1 MHACKHWHT
10 HADAHTYIHTH
21 TCLHACMHT
30 HMHTHTQ
37 HINMLACM
45 QACTHTHIY
54 TYTCY
59 RLVHNAVNVSV
70 RKRLLYENRKALFSA
85 SLQRSHLRSMSKA
98 CAQQTT
104 ECWRWMTFSSLTAT
118 IQPTAAAI
126 APRCSLSAPVQ
137 PVFPWH
143 LSVTTRTTVEMAAMK
158 LIAVSSDDGFAH
170 RQQHEGSTCTWQH
183 FNIVSTAVN

>member
-1 MHACKHWHT
+1 MHACKHLHT
-10 HADAHTYIHTH
+10 QTHTRTYIHA
-21 TCLHACMHT
+21 LAYMHVC
-30 HMHTHTQ
+30 THTQ
-37 HINMLACM
+37 HIYKFA
-45 QACTHTHIY
+45 HTHIY

-59 RLVHNAVNVSV
+59 GLVHNAVNVSV
-70 RKRLLYENRKALFSA
+70 KKQLLYENRKALFSA

-104 ECWRWMTFSSLTAT
+104 ECWQWMTFSSLTAT
-118 IQPTAAAI
+118 IQPTAAVI

-143 LSVTTRTTVEMAAMK
+143 LFVTTRMTVEMAAMK
-158 LIAVSSDDGFAH
+158 LTAVSSDDGFAH

-183 FNIVSTAVN
+183 FTSAL